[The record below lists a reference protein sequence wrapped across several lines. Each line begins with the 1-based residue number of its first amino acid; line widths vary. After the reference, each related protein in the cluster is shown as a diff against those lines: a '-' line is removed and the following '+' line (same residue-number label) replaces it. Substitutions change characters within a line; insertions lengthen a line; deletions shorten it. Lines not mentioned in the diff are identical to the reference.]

1 MMAIARCNQRQVDEI
16 RLFHGTSP
24 GTVEAICK
32 QNFDWRLHGKNATV
46 YGEGSYFAVNASY
59 NHAYAKRDVDL
70 SQFMFLAR
78 VLVGSYTEGHSS
90 YRRPPP
96 KQPSNPASDLYD
108 SCVDDK
114 SNPTIFVVFDTDQFY
129 PEYVIKY
136 VSQTTSD
143 PYSSPRQP
151 KPAPLSKPPSSQTH
165 LPRSSSNS
173 NLHGT
178 APNTSKTAVRSG
190 YSSTTSSAGLTAGN
204 APRSINNLGTA
215 SNPSGSAASSGY
227 SKVPRTH
234 SASYSSSQPTTPL
247 PKPPSSQTHPQG
259 ILKHPPSSSNS
270 LVSTPSGSATQF
282 RDSTSAVSNS
292 GLVSANPTRS
302 SRRIDTTF
310 NPSGSAAQS
319 GYSTVSQ
326 TTSARGS
333 SSQPRTTTLARP
345 PSSQTYPYGILKHQ
359 PSSSSNLCIASTPIG
374 FPAQTAS
381 TASSAELTSANP
393 IRSSNN
399 LGTASNLS
407 GSFARSV
414 CSSNVFSSALTS
426 GSYTRDVMPTNSHL
440 STSSRGFQ
448 TATSSNVRRV
458 KKETKDCVLL

>member
-1 MMAIARCNQRQVDEI
+1 MMAIARRNQRQVDEK

-59 NHAYAKRDVDL
+59 SHAYAKRDADL

-136 VSQTTSD
+136 LSQTTSD
-143 PYSSPRQP
+143 PNSSPRQP
-151 KPAPLSKPPSSQTH
+151 KPAPLSKHPSFQTH
-165 LPRSSSNS
+165 VSRSSSIY
-173 NLHGT
+173 HGT
-178 APNTSKTAVRSG
+178 VPNASKTLVRSG
-190 YSSTTSSAGLTAGN
+190 YSTPTSNSGLTAGN
-204 APRSINNLGTA
+204 ALSSINSPGTA
-215 SNPSGSAASSGY
+215 SKPSGSAASGGH
-227 SKVPRTH
+227 SKVSQTH

-247 PKPPSSQTHPQG
+247 PKPRSSQTYPRG
-259 ILKHPPSSSNS
+259 ILKHPPSGSNNS
-270 LVSTPSGSATQF
+270 ESTPSGSAAVQF
-282 RDSTSAVSNS
+282 RYVTSTVSNS
-292 GLVSANPTRS
+292 GLVSANPRRS
-302 SRRIDTTF
+302 TTF

-319 GYSTVSQ
+319 GYSTMSQ
-326 TTSARGS
+326 ATSAANS
-333 SSQPRTTTLARP
+333 SSPQPRTTTLARP
-345 PSSQTYPYGILKHQ
+345 LNPQTYPNGILKHQ
-359 PSSSSNLCIASTPIG
+359 PSPSS
-374 FPAQTAS
+374 FPAQVGYTAS
-381 TASSAELTSANP
+381 TSSSSGLTRENP

-399 LGTASNLS
+399 LGTASNPS
-407 GSFARSV
+407 GSFARTGGSSSV
-414 CSSNVFSSALTS
+414 RSCSAPSLPHTS
-426 GSYTRDVMPTNSHL
+426 GLHTRDVTPTGSHL

-448 TATSSNVRRV
+448 TATNSNLRR
-458 KKETKDCVLL
+458 KKKKKCVLQ